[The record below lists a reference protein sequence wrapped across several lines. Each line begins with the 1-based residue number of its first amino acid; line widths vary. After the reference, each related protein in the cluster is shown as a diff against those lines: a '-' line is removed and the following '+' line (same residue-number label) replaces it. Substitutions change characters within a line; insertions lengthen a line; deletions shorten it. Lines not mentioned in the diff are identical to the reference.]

1 MPSLPRAS
9 LLCRTHS
16 FAAFP
21 FLELVPAGAVAAVPE
36 LPEPAE
42 DPHVDMARE
51 AAEEAAQAEIHR
63 VRAEALE
70 QGRLEGRDQGWA
82 AGHAAGLEEGRAE
95 GEAAEGAR
103 LRNAI
108 AAVEAVLAEIREAER
123 HWVDAAEENVSALAV
138 GVARQILDR
147 ELRGSTAV
155 FAELVRRA
163 LAEFPLDERVRIRLH
178 PSDLAAISAMSGPT
192 GESLS
197 VTGGREAAW
206 VADMD
211 IGPGGCMIEGRSR
224 IIDGRV
230 DSGLER
236 IYRRLTYNNA

>member
-1 MPSLPRAS
+1 MPSLPKAS
-9 LLCRTHS
+9 LLSRSHGV
-16 FAAFP
+16 AAFP
-21 FLELVPAGAVAAVPE
+21 FLELVPVDAVVT
-36 LPEPAE
+36 LPDFTEPTGDA
-42 DPHVDMARE
+42 DDDSARE
-51 AAEEAAQAEIHR
+51 AAEHAAHAELER

-70 QGRLEGRDQGWA
+70 LGRAEGRDQGWA
-82 AGHAAGLEEGRAE
+82 AGHAAGLEQGRAE

-103 LRNAI
+103 LRSAI
-108 AAVEAVLAEIREAER
+108 AAVEAALMEIREGER
-123 HWVDAAEENVSALAV
+123 HWVDAAQENVSALAV

-147 ELRGSTAV
+147 ELRGSTAA

-211 IGPGGCMIEGRSR
+211 VAPGGCMVEGRSR

-230 DSGLER
+230 DTGLER
-236 IYRRLTYNNA
+236 IYRRLTYNHA